1 MTTTIK
7 LHPTDSH
14 KSFYG
19 KAVYTVER
27 ISDSYKY
34 TLYSYGTPVLSITS
48 YNSHPEQ
55 LYFDRIWYGYSA
67 TTMRHINS
75 FVDTVCIIRNIPSH
89 NYGGKKWWDS
99 LPVAR
104 YA

>member
-1 MTTTIK
+1 MFIT
-7 LHPTDSH
+7 LNPTNSQ

-27 ISDSYKY
+27 NDDSYTY
-34 TLYSYGTPVLSITS
+34 TLYSYGTRILSITS
-48 YNSHPEQ
+48 YNSHPEK
-55 LYFDRIWYGYSA
+55 LYFDRIWSGYSA
-67 TTMRHINS
+67 TTMKHINS
-75 FVDTVCIIRNIPSH
+75 FIDTVCIIRNIPDN

-99 LPVAR
+99 LPIAH